1 MKWYLSGFCVLAMTG
16 IFMVSCSKNSAE
28 EVTDVEVSEPLPVE
42 TFVDGKI
49 LSKSASLCL
58 FGRDSEMHSVI
69 KLSAGADISV
79 LEIDGVIDTKFV
91 SDKIKQ
97 TNGSSQISQNNE
109 NTSQNSSPKENS
121 GQDKLTNDSFGD
133 SDNALSEANS
143 SSPEIKGTEYVHV
156 VHDNLDFWLEKS
168 VFALNCENAVA
179 IEKTFL
185 YSDSALSQKI
195 DSPQN
200 PLKFAARI
208 AKAKEKNFSENAES
222 ASSKTESESQ
232 KSTKIFY
239 YDTAAKSVREAFVS
253 TDSISARIDDIVVSQ
268 IAEELKVTKRA
279 APRNELFA
287 RAAKYKPCQKVL
299 AALNAQKTETQKNNY
314 QEVLKS
320 MQRMSFGVNV
330 DELMTVDQSKDPFR

>member
-1 MKWYLSGFCVLAMTG
+1 MKLYSSVFVALALVG
-16 IFMVSCSKNSAE
+16 LFSVSCSKN
-28 EVTDVEVSEPLPVE
+28 DVSELAEVEEPIPVE

-69 KLSAGADISV
+69 KLYAGEDISV

-91 SDKIKQ
+91 PDKNAVKEEENLKKQ
-97 TNGSSQISQNNE
+97 TNDSSESAE
-109 NTSQNSSPKENS
+109 NTP
-121 GQDKLTNDSFGD
+121 
-133 SDNALSEANS
+133 
-143 SSPEIKGTEYVHV
+143 SPEVAQLKGTEYVHV

-185 YSDSALSQKI
+185 YADETLSQKI
-195 DSPQN
+195 DSSQN

-208 AKAKEKNFSENAES
+208 AKAKEENSEN
-222 ASSKTESESQ
+222 SESQ

-239 YDTAAKSVREAFVS
+239 YDTSAKSVREAFVS
-253 TDSISARIDDIVVSQ
+253 SASISARIDDIVVSQ
-268 IAEELKVTKRA
+268 VAEELKVTKRA

-287 RAAKYKPCQKVL
+287 KAAKYKPCQKVL
-299 AALNAQKTETQKNNY
+299 AALNAQKTDKVVNNY

-330 DELMTVDQSKDPFR
+330 DELLTVDQSKDPFK